1 MSNVIKTEFGDF
13 TAEDIKALL
22 QTEAGKKA
30 RASVSSERKAE
41 RERKALEAK
50 ERAENAL
57 KNVALLASL
66 GNIEIPETVLIK
78 KVGVTNKTDT
88 YKDVYINFRLEDE
101 TPHTMSVPVSGEV
114 DTDASVKKFEDAILN
129 AKLHLIR
136 LVAKLG

>member
-1 MSNVIKTEFGDF
+1 M
-13 TAEDIKALL
+13 
-22 QTEAGKKA
+22 
-30 RASVSSERKAE
+30 
-41 RERKALEAK
+41 
-50 ERAENAL
+50 